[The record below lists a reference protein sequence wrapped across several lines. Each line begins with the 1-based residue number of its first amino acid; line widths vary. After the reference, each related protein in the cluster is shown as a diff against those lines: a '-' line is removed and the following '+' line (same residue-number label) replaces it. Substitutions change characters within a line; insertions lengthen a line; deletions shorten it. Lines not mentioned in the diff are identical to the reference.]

1 MEKVIEV
8 HTEEFGSQPEIVV
21 TAPSKFDIIGEHSSF
36 FNDKTLSMAIDLP
49 VYVALSK
56 RTDNLLRFFY
66 YQQKERKKIPLS
78 ITKHRKEDKLAN
90 IVKAVIAGYAIEGY
104 SFSGFD
110 VTFFSEISPSVEFG
124 ITSALKSATAFAI
137 KKLFKIRGNDS
148 FLLRVIENG
157 DKQLFNSEFYSSD
170 INTSLFA
177 KKNSCIVTDSSDNSY
192 QIVPFKFEGMSII
205 LTDTKVPRATMW
217 SETSLYSEEN
227 KELMLSLKRKR
238 NSQTIYEDSI
248 SEINDVL
255 CNLSEEVRRRLMCI
269 MKENQNLID
278 AVDALKNSNL
288 HNFAKIV
295 NKSHELMRDLFMIS
309 CPEID
314 WLVKRVQE
322 FDQNSLPVLFS
333 CSRIT
338 GRGFARCTYSIIK
351 DEYVDSYMQK
361 LQDFERIFGF
371 HPTTYIVRPS
381 AGASIIKELDK

>member
-1 MEKVIEV
+1 M
-8 HTEEFGSQPEIVV
+8 
-21 TAPSKFDIIGEHSSF
+21 
-36 FNDKTLSMAIDLP
+36 
-49 VYVALSK
+49 
-56 RTDNLLRFFY
+56 
-66 YQQKERKKIPLS
+66 
-78 ITKHRKEDKLAN
+78 
-90 IVKAVIAGYAIEGY
+90 
-104 SFSGFD
+104 
-110 VTFFSEISPSVEFG
+110 
-124 ITSALKSATAFAI
+124 
-137 KKLFKIRGNDS
+137 
-148 FLLRVIENG
+148 
-157 DKQLFNSEFYSSD
+157 
-170 INTSLFA
+170 
-177 KKNSCIVTDSSDNSY
+177 
-192 QIVPFKFEGMSII
+192 PFKFDGMSII

-255 CNLSEEVRRRLMCI
+255 CNLSEEVRRRLICI

-322 FDQNSLPVLFS
+322 FDQNSLPALFS

-381 AGASIIKELDK
+381 VGASIIKELDK